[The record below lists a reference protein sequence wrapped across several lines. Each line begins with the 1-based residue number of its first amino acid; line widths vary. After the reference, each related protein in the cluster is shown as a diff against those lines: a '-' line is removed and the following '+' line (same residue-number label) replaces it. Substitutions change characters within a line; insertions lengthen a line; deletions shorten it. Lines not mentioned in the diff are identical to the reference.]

1 MAGLGFKVFF
11 IGFNKCGTRS
21 FTWLFREAGLKAYH
35 GSDEDPLHQQI
46 PRNVNLGRKCLSG
59 FENYDAY
66 SDSERLSYSF
76 REIDKDYPN
85 SRFVLNTRDINRW
98 IVSRLNH
105 GEGKYVEFM
114 NGFEGKN
121 LAWHEWVDVWRAE
134 FIAHER
140 QVTEY
145 FQGREATFLR
155 YDIETDPLR
164 RFNEFI
170 GTELVPG
177 QAKLPHV
184 GLTTKQFFASD
195 GERIF
200 KL

>member
-1 MAGLGFKVFF
+1 MAELGFKVFF

-35 GSDEDPLHQQI
+35 GSDEDPLHTQI
-46 PRNVNLGRKCLSG
+46 PRNIELGRRSLSG

-66 SDSERLSYSF
+66 SDSEKLSYSF

-85 SRFVLNTRDINRW
+85 SRFVLNTRNINRW

-121 LAWHEWVDVWRAE
+121 LAWHEWAEVWRTH
-134 FIAHER
+134 FIEHES

-145 FQGREATFLR
+145 FRGRDATFLR
-155 YDIETDPLR
+155 YDIEIDTLLK
-164 RFNEFI
+164 FNKFI
-170 GTELVPG
+170 GIELHPG
-177 QAKLPHV
+177 QEKLPHL
-184 GLTTKQFFASD
+184 GLTTNKFFAAD
-195 GERIF
+195 GEHIF
-200 KL
+200 RL